1 MGSVSSSTNVGGG
14 VAGASCL
21 GGVRLCRWSSPPSC
35 RRVWALVAVVVVA
48 LSGVSCG
55 GGPERSTESFCA
67 TLRSEKARILDQF
80 NATSHSAD
88 ASGDDLA
95 SLFAGLGG
103 SIQALG
109 ELRAYF
115 HKLAEVAPDEIR
127 TEAEL
132 VADNYDEQ
140 MDAAGDAGS
149 NPLGALTSSLFNGL
163 AVSGQ
168 LDRLN
173 QFAVS
178 NCGEGI

>member
-1 MGSVSSSTNVGGG
+1 M
-14 VAGASCL
+14 
-21 GGVRLCRWSSPPSC
+21 CRWSSPPSC